1 MVTGLAAFHGLPGVT
16 PQPPSDSRAERI
28 VVVTTSYPAHEGD
41 PIGHFVRAEAR
52 QLARSGARV
61 VVVAPGAQDVREALE
76 CEGANEP
83 PSCSSPSSLE
93 VRRLGGGA
101 LFAWPG
107 AAARL
112 RERPLRA
119 ASLLPVAAR
128 VIALRPELARF
139 DRAIAHWIVP
149 SALPLLATSIPIEVV
164 AHGADVRLLRAL
176 PAVMRAQLV
185 RALVD
190 RDARFRFV
198 ATTLRDALLG
208 ALPRDLGRA
217 VAARAR
223 VEPCA
228 VEVPDRSALSDPRY
242 GNFRVERDY
251 VVWVGRLVEGKRP
264 ALALAA
270 AERAGVPL
278 VVVGG
283 GPLEPSL
290 RAQAADVG
298 TTLLGPL
305 PRTEALRWIA
315 HARALLVTSVAEGA
329 PTVIREARALRVPV
343 VTTDVGDV
351 AAWAARDPEIVV
363 VREAPLDAALG
374 RALREVIA

>member
-16 PQPPSDSRAERI
+16 PQPPSDSRAERV

-41 PIGHFVRAEAR
+41 PSGHFVRAEAR

-76 CEGANEP
+76 PEGANEP
-83 PSCSSPSSLE
+83 PSCSSPSPLE

-119 ASLLPVAAR
+119 AALLPVAAR
-128 VIALRPELARF
+128 AIALRPVFERF

-164 AHGADVRLLRAL
+164 AHGADVRLLRGL
-176 PAVMRAQLV
+176 PAIVRAQLV

-198 ATTLRDALLG
+198 ATALRDGLLG
-208 ALPRDLGRA
+208 ALPRDLARA
-217 VAARAR
+217 IAARAR

-228 VEVPDRSALSDPRY
+228 VEVPDRSALLDPRN
-242 GNFRVERDY
+242 GHFGVDHDY
-251 VVWVGRLVEGKRP
+251 IVWVGRLVEGKRP

-270 AERAGVPL
+270 AARAGVPL

-283 GPLEPSL
+283 GPLDPSL

-298 TTLLGPL
+298 ATLLGAL

-315 HARALLVTSVAEGA
+315 HARALLVTSSAEGA
-329 PTVIREARALRVPV
+329 PTVVREARALGVPV

-351 AAWAARDPEIVV
+351 AAWAACDEGIAVV
-363 VREAPLDAALG
+363 HDRPLDEALA
-374 RALREVIA
+374 RAMREVIA